1 MPLPNVYQP
10 EIIYISQNVRLRKYD
25 GNYHIG
31 LPWYQ
36 DPYVYNNS
44 EGIFDDLKKPDLD
57 YIKGMYTWLND
68 NGELYFIE
76 VLESDTY
83 LPIGDIT
90 IKPENPP
97 IAIGV
102 KKYRGLGIGKLVMK
116 VVIERLR
123 TLGYKKIFKST
134 VYKWNVPSQKMHE
147 NLGFIR
153 VNETENEFFY
163 ELNLNT

>member
-1 MPLPNVYQP
+1 MPLPNIYQP
-10 EIIYISQNVRLRKYD
+10 EIIDINQNIRLRKYD
-25 GNYHIG
+25 GNYQIG

-57 YIKGMYTWLND
+57 YIKGMYSWLNE

-76 VLESDTY
+76 ILESDRY
-83 LPIGDIT
+83 MPIGDIT

-102 KKYRGLGIGKLVMK
+102 RQYRGLGIGKLVMK
-116 VVIERLR
+116 AVIGRLR
-123 TLGYKKIFKST
+123 MLGYKKIFNST
-134 VYKWNVPSQKMHE
+134 VYKWNVVSQKMHE
-147 NLGFIR
+147 DLGFIC
-153 VNETENEFFY
+153 VNQTENENIY
-163 ELNLNT
+163 DLVLIS